1 MGGILKSFV
10 LLLISFNLFAS
21 SSNDVRDLIE
31 MGELDK
37 ALSLTKELPSKTK
50 EDIAL
55 RDHLIGS
62 IYFKLGK
69 FQKAENFFVNAS
81 TMSNKEEYYASL
93 AKNYLFLGK
102 ISQAKQ
108 MANTTLKLNQDTIE
122 AIYVLAKAEVLLKL
136 SKN

>member
-1 MGGILKSFV
+1 
-10 LLLISFNLFAS
+10 
-21 SSNDVRDLIE
+21 
-31 MGELDK
+31 MGELEK
-37 ALSLTKELPSKTK
+37 ALTLTKELPSKTK

-55 RDHLIGS
+55 RDHLIGR

-69 FQKAENFFVNAS
+69 FQKAEDFFVNAS

-122 AIYVLAKAEVLLKL
+122 AIYVLAKAEVLLGNSDKAL
-136 SKN
+136 NFSELDKIKKSNEQFNIFMHEFMMS